1 MKSSKNK
8 LGLSQVVSTIL
19 LILLTLAAVAAAAS
33 IITNFVRSGLDNAS
47 ACKDVLDQV
56 KLNPDYTCYDLNNN
70 TLIFSVLRSDF
81 SMDSLLVAVAGE
93 TTSRTFYLTG
103 TSQNIVGLV
112 NYKTKTTGVTFPDKE
127 AGKTYCLYNLSETPT
142 SLELSPKI
150 SGVQCSVTDSMK
162 NIPPCSQTLLANC

>member
-1 MKSSKNK
+1 MRNSKNK
-8 LGLSQVVSTIL
+8 SGLSQVVSTIL

-47 ACKDVLDQV
+47 ACKDVLNQV

-70 TLIFSVLRSDF
+70 TLIFSILRSDF
-81 SMDSLLVAVAGE
+81 SMDSLLVAASGE
-93 TTSRTFYLTG
+93 TTSRTFSLTG
-103 TSQNIVGLV
+103 TSQTIQGLI

-127 AGKTYCLYNLSETPT
+127 AGKTYCLSNLSEAPT
-142 SLELSPKI
+142 SLEISPKI

-162 NIPPCSQTLLANC
+162 NIPPCSPALIANC